1 MELETLLK
9 TENRL
14 TKSRDFKAVYKKGNS
29 FANRDFVVYIKKNN
43 LGHARIGFS
52 VSKKVGK
59 AWKRNEIKR
68 RLREIIRLMPQ
79 LLNKNYDIIVI
90 VRKTIKG
97 TDYYSLEK
105 SFNHVL
111 KGSDLADG

>member
-1 MELETLLK
+1 MELDALLK

-14 TKSRDFKAVYKKGNS
+14 KNGRDFNLVYKKGKS

-43 LGHARIGFS
+43 LGHARVGFS

-68 RLREIIRLMPQ
+68 RLREIIRSKPE
-79 LLNKNYDIIVI
+79 LLNKNYDIIII
-90 VRKTIKG
+90 VRKNIKD
-97 TDYYSLEK
+97 TDYFSLEK

-111 KGSDLADG
+111 RGSELADD